1 MERNRRRVKK
11 GIVVGSKMNKTVV
24 VQIETVFSHPKYSK
38 VVRVYKKFLVHDEK
52 GESKIGDLVQIMET
66 RPISK
71 RKFHRIVK
79 VLGQAKLKYRDL
91 PKKKEK
97 EEEEKDDTSRK

>member
-1 MERNRRRVKK
+1 
-11 GIVVGSKMNKTVV
+11 
-24 VQIETVFSHPKYSK
+24 
-38 VVRVYKKFLVHDEK
+38 
-52 GESKIGDLVQIMET
+52 MET